1 MSHSFSL
8 ALPSRKGG
16 GYHFPVRALRLVRSS
31 EAPASGPV
39 PAKGPSDEELI
50 EAVQRHDERVAGL
63 LYDKLVDTVDRTLW
77 RIFGRRE
84 HDHEDLVQST
94 FEQIILT
101 LSKNKFAGACS
112 LSTWA
117 STVASHVG
125 LNALRSRRRER
136 NVIDRGVKDA
146 DRAQR
151 ADADVQPDLEKL
163 RDALVRIDPVKA
175 ETVVLHDIL
184 GHELA
189 EIAVLMN
196 TTVAAAQSRLVR
208 GRRELAEQI
217 EGGGS

>member
-1 MSHSFSL
+1 LFV
-8 ALPSRKGG
+8 G
-16 GYHFPVRALRLVRSS
+16 ALRLVRSS
-31 EAPASGPV
+31 EAPASAARPSGT
-39 PAKGPSDEELI
+39 PSDDELI
-50 EAVQRHDERVAGL
+50 EAVKRHDERVAGQ

-94 FEQIILT
+94 FEQIVST

-112 LSTWA
+112 LTTWA

-136 NVIDRGVKDA
+136 NVIDRKIENA

-217 EGGGS
+217 EGGAR